1 MGKVIMRNSA
11 ILACGCL
18 SLAIAAATAGC
29 VRRTMTINT
38 EPQGASVWLNDEE
51 IGRTPVS
58 VDFQWYGDY
67 DVVARL
73 AEYETL
79 RTHQQINAPWYQ
91 TPGIDFVAEV
101 LYPGW
106 IVDARELHFELSP
119 ESLPT
124 RDELLDNAKDMRELA
139 LSSDDDES

>member
-1 MGKVIMRNSA
+1 
-11 ILACGCL
+11 
-18 SLAIAAATAGC
+18 
-29 VRRTMTINT
+29 MTINT